1 MVYKA
6 LMKSND
12 VMSDGIIMRVKKMN
26 LNRNSVKID
35 DKCL

>member
-26 LNRNSVKID
+26 LNRNGVKID